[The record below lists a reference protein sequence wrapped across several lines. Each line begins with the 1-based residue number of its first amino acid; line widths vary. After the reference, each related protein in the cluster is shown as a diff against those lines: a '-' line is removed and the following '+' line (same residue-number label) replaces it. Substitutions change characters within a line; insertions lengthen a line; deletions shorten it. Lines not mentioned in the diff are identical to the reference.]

1 MILGY
6 KLIAHL
12 IVIVIFSVEGEY
24 MIVSYNKLWKLLI
37 DRKMSAAEL
46 RRKAEISPNTMTRLR
61 KDQEVT
67 MQVIGKICKVLEVDV
82 GDIMSY
88 ELEKEENR

>member
-1 MILGY
+1 M
-6 KLIAHL
+6 
-12 IVIVIFSVEGEY
+12 V
-24 MIVSYNKLWKLLI
+24 VSYNKLWKLLI

-46 RRKAEISPNTMTRLR
+46 RRKTNISPNTMTRLR

-67 MQVIGKICKVLEVDV
+67 IQVIGKICEVLEVDV

-88 ELEKEENR
+88 ELEKDEK

>member
-1 MILGY
+1 M
-6 KLIAHL
+6 
-12 IVIVIFSVEGEY
+12 V
-24 MIVSYNKLWKLLI
+24 VSYNKLWKLLI

-46 RRKAEISPNTMTRLR
+46 RRKTNISPNTMTRLR

-67 MQVIGKICKVLEVDV
+67 MQVIGKICEVLEVDV

-88 ELEKEENR
+88 ELEKDEK